1 MLCAISGEAP
11 QEPVVSKKSGIVYEK
26 RLIQQYI
33 GEHGT
38 EPGSGDALVAEDLLP
53 IKSAAIVRPRPPTLT
68 SIPALLATF
77 QTEWDSLALETYN
90 LREQLSRT
98 REELATALYQHDAA
112 VRVIARLS
120 RERDEAR
127 HSLSKVTV
135 IENDANGDKMMLD
148 NVEILPEALAAR
160 VDELHRS
167 LSQERKGRAIP
178 EEWVTPQEVSAFES
192 IMSNPLSLARV
203 NCLTLKGE
211 FVALGDAKGEVSI
224 YSLSSDAMVR
234 QMSLG
239 EPVTDVLWVGEKFY
253 FTTTLGSIK
262 VFEGG
267 EMLASLSE
275 HTGPATGLSMH
286 PGGEILA
293 SVGTDKSIVFY
304 ETDTF
309 TRLSRVHNDHA
320 LTTCAFHP
328 DGHLFATGDV
338 SGDVRLF
345 RTTTLEQAASY
356 QFDGPIQA
364 ISFSEKGFWLAT
376 AVKGKS
382 AVTMTDLRK
391 SGPAA
396 SKELEASGPVLTLDW
411 DYTGQ
416 FLAAGSDSGLTVHQ
430 YTRSTKQWNEIF
442 RDSVPTSLVRWGTEG
457 KKLVSVNEDGAV
469 IVFGPPEEEEEEE
482 PPQPNGD
489 EAQEEEEEEEEEE

>member
-11 QEPVVSKKSGIVYEK
+11 QEPVVSKKSGVVYEK
-26 RLIQQYI
+26 RLIEQYI
-33 GEHGT
+33 SEHGT
-38 EPGSGDALVAEDLLP
+38 EPGSGDALAVEDLLP
-53 IKSAAIVRPRPPTLT
+53 LKSSAIVRPRPPTLT

-77 QTEWDSLALETYN
+77 QTEWDSLALETFN
-90 LREQLSRT
+90 LKEQLSRT

-135 IENDANGDKMMLD
+135 IESDANGDKMMLD
-148 NVEILPEALAAR
+148 NVEILPEALAIR

-167 LSQERKGRAIP
+167 LSQERKGRTVP
-178 EEWVTPQEVSAFES
+178 EGWATSQDISAFES
-192 IMSNPLSLARV
+192 LMSNALSLSRV
-203 NCLTLKGE
+203 TCLTLEGE
-211 FVALGDAKGEVSI
+211 FAAMGDVKGEVFI
-224 YSLSSDAMVR
+224 YSLSSDSMVR
-234 QMSLG
+234 QMSVG
-239 EPVTDVLWVGEKFY
+239 EPVTDILWFGEKFF

-262 VFEGG
+262 VYEGG
-267 EMLASLSE
+267 DMLASLSE
-275 HTGPATGLSMH
+275 HAGPATALSMH

-309 TRLSRVHNDHA
+309 TRISRVYNDHS

-338 SGDVRLF
+338 AGDVRLF
-345 RTTTLEQAASY
+345 RTTTLEQAAIY
-356 QFDGPIQA
+356 RFDGPIQA
-364 ISFSEKGFWLAT
+364 TAFSEKGFWLAT

-382 AVTMTDLRK
+382 TITITDLRK
-391 SGPAA
+391 SGAA
-396 SKELEASGPVLTLDW
+396 AIKELEASGPVQTLDW

-416 FLAAGSDSGLTVHQ
+416 FLAAGGESGLTVHQ
-430 YTRSTKQWNEIF
+430 YIRSNKQWSEIL
-442 RDSVPTSLVRWGTEG
+442 RNSVPTSLVRWGAEG
-457 KKLVSVNEDGAV
+457 KKVISVNDDGV
-469 IVFGPPEEEEEEE
+469 VNVFGSKE
-482 PPQPNGD
+482 
-489 EAQEEEEEEEEEE
+489 QE